1 VREEDEPGYVE
12 ENRGEEKESVGTAKA
27 LTAALNGDEGEQR
40 DGQIKEQDSVVQSSK
55 GSDQR
60 ATNLHAHI
68 QLK

>member
-1 VREEDEPGYVE
+1 MREEDEPCNVE
-12 ENRGEEKESVGTAKA
+12 EKRGEEEESVGTEKA
-27 LTAALNGDEGEQR
+27 LTVALNGDEGEQR
-40 DGQIKEQDSVVQSSK
+40 DSQINVQDAIVQSSK